1 MLRFRIS
8 HYKCPIFLKIT
19 FVIEAVINCY
29 EFIFVINKTAVF
41 NAEAVFFSLFSFETK
56 LIF

>member
-1 MLRFRIS
+1 M
-8 HYKCPIFLKIT
+8 
-19 FVIEAVINCY
+19 NCD